1 MRKSDRI
8 LANPCTVVWVRKPIA
23 PISDNHQNQAPNFTM
38 LDVLIIGAGI
48 AGLTAA
54 RSLTTQGQQVALV
67 EKSRGLGGRLA
78 TRRLPGTHAD
88 HGVCYLKPKGEV
100 FQRLIE
106 AAIAAGVLTDW
117 QPNTY
122 ASALGITAFAK
133 WLAQGLTIHLGER
146 AMALTHDSHWTVTT
160 DSGLKL
166 SAKKLLL
173 AIPAPQAIDLLKT
186 WADVP
191 TEVLTQLHSVTFN
204 PCITAIATYTAQD
217 PIPWQG
223 LPITND
229 PLLTWIALESSK
241 QILPPHPVLV
251 FHSTAAFATQH
262 FEADDLTAVGQ
273 MLLSSAAQ
281 ITDLPWLTQP
291 TLLQIHRWRYAFP
304 TSPLKTPY
312 RQTAP
317 NLYLCGD
324 WCLGDRVESAHQSG
338 LAVAE
343 AMRSA

>member
-1 MRKSDRI
+1 
-8 LANPCTVVWVRKPIA
+8 
-23 PISDNHQNQAPNFTM
+23 M

-106 AAIAAGVLTDW
+106 AAIEAGVLTPW

-122 ASALGITAFAK
+122 ASPLGITAFAK
-133 WLAQGLTIHLGER
+133 WLAQGLTIHTGER
-146 AMALTHDSHWTVTT
+146 AISISHDTHWTITT
-160 DSGLKL
+160 DSGLEIG
-166 SAKKLLL
+166 AKKLLL

-191 TEVLTQLHSVTFN
+191 AEVLTQLQGVTFN
-204 PCITAIATYTAQD
+204 PCITAIATYAPQD

-223 LPITND
+223 LPVTND
-229 PLLTWIALESSK
+229 PNLTWIALESSK
-241 QILPPHPVLV
+241 QTNPPHPVLV
-251 FHSTAAFATQH
+251 FHSTAAFATER
-262 FEADDLTAVGQ
+262 FETPDLTPVGQ
-273 MLLSSAAQ
+273 MLLASAAQ
-281 ITDLPWLTQP
+281 VTSLPWLTQP

-304 TSPLKTPY
+304 TAPLKTPY
-312 RQTAP
+312 LQATS
-317 NLYLCGD
+317 NLYFCGD

-338 LAVAE
+338 LAVAD
-343 AMRSA
+343 AIALD

>member
-1 MRKSDRI
+1 
-8 LANPCTVVWVRKPIA
+8 
-23 PISDNHQNQAPNFTM
+23 M

-106 AAIAAGVLTDW
+106 EAIAAGVLIDW
-117 QPNTY
+117 QTNTY
-122 ASALGITAFAK
+122 ASPLGITAFAK
-133 WLAQGLTIHLGER
+133 WLAQDLTIHTGER
-146 AMALTHDSHWTVTT
+146 AIAITHDTHWTITT
-160 DSGLKL
+160 DSSLVL
-166 SAKKLLL
+166 RAKKLLL

-191 TEVLTQLHSVTFN
+191 AEVLTQLQSVTFN
-204 PCITAIATYTAQD
+204 PCITAIATYSAQD

-223 LPITND
+223 LPISND
-229 PLLTWIALESSK
+229 PHLTWIGLESSK
-241 QILPPHPVLV
+241 QIAPPHPVLV
-251 FHSTAAFATQH
+251 FHSTAAFATQQ
-262 FEADDLTAVGQ
+262 FEADDLTPVGQ

-281 ITDLPWLTQP
+281 VTNLPWLTQP
-291 TLLQIHRWRYAFP
+291 QILQIHRWRYAFP
-304 TSPLKTPY
+304 KAPLKTPY
-312 RQTAP
+312 LQAGS

-338 LAVAE
+338 LAVADG
-343 AMRSA
+343 MRSA

>member
-1 MRKSDRI
+1 
-8 LANPCTVVWVRKPIA
+8 
-23 PISDNHQNQAPNFTM
+23 M

-106 AAIAAGVLTDW
+106 EAIAAGVLTHW
-117 QPNTY
+117 QPTTY
-122 ASALGITAFAK
+122 ASPLGITAFAK
-133 WLAQGLTIHLGER
+133 WLAQGLTIHTGER
-146 AMALTHDSHWTVTT
+146 AIALHHDTHWTITT
-160 DSGLKL
+160 DSGLEL
-166 SAKKLLL
+166 CAKQLLL

-186 WADVP
+186 WAAIP
-191 TEVLTQLHSVTFN
+191 TEVLTQLQSVTFN
-204 PCITAIATYTAQD
+204 PCITAIATYAAQD

-223 LPITND
+223 LPVTND
-229 PLLTWIALESSK
+229 PNLTWIGLESSK
-241 QILPPHPVLV
+241 QNLTPYPVLV
-251 FHSTAAFATQH
+251 FHSTATFATEH
-262 FEADDLTAVGQ
+262 FEAEDLTPVGQ
-273 MLLSSAAQ
+273 MLLSSGAQ
-281 ITDLPWLTQP
+281 VTNLPWLTEP

-304 TSPLKTPY
+304 TNPLKTPY
-312 RQTAP
+312 LQAGS

-338 LAVAE
+338 LTVAT
-343 AMRSA
+343 AISKLSY

>member
-1 MRKSDRI
+1 
-8 LANPCTVVWVRKPIA
+8 
-23 PISDNHQNQAPNFTM
+23 M

-106 AAIAAGVLTDW
+106 EAIAAGVLTDW
-117 QPNTY
+117 HTNAY
-122 ASALGITAFAK
+122 ASPLGITAFAK
-133 WLAQGLTIHLGER
+133 WLAQGLTIHTGER
-146 AMALTHDSHWTVTT
+146 AMALQQDTHWTVTT
-160 DSGLKL
+160 DSGLVL
-166 SAKKLLL
+166 GAKKLLL

-191 TEVLTQLHSVTFN
+191 AEVLTQLQSVTFN
-204 PCITAIATYTAQD
+204 PCIAAIATYSAQD
-217 PIPWQG
+217 SIPWQG
-223 LPITND
+223 LPISND
-229 PLLTWIALESSK
+229 LHLTWIALESSK
-241 QILPPHPVLV
+241 QTFSPHPVLV

-262 FEADDLTAVGQ
+262 FEAEDLTPVGQ

-281 ITDLPWLTQP
+281 VTNLPWLTQP
-291 TLLQIHRWRYAFP
+291 NLLQIHRWRYAFP
-304 TSPLKTPY
+304 SVPLKMPY
-312 RQTAP
+312 LQAGS

-343 AMRSA
+343 AMRSV

>member
-1 MRKSDRI
+1 
-8 LANPCTVVWVRKPIA
+8 LYQERKPIA
-23 PISDNHQNQAPNFTM
+23 PISDNHQNHSPNLTM
-38 LDVLIIGAGI
+38 LDVLIVGAGI

-106 AAIAAGVLTDW
+106 AAIAAGVLTHW
-117 QPNTY
+117 EPNNY
-122 ASALGITAFAK
+122 ASPLGITAFAK
-133 WLAQGLTIHLGER
+133 WLAQGLTIHTGER
-146 AMALTHDSHWTVTT
+146 AMALHQDSHWTVTT
-160 DSGLKL
+160 DSGLVL

-173 AIPAPQAIDLLKT
+173 AIPAPQAIDLLQT

-191 TEVLTQLHSVTFN
+191 PEILAHLHSVTFN
-204 PCITAIATYTAQD
+204 PCITAIATYSAQA

-223 LPITND
+223 LPVTNN
-229 PLLTWIALESSK
+229 PHLTWIALESSK
-241 QILPPHPVLV
+241 QTLPPHPVLV
-251 FHSTAAFATQH
+251 FHSTAAFATQQ
-262 FEADDLTAVGQ
+262 FEAEDLTAVGQ

-281 ITDLPWLTQP
+281 VTSLPWLTQP
-291 TLLQIHRWRYAFP
+291 NLLQIHRWRYAFP
-304 TSPLKTPY
+304 SAPLKMPY
-312 RQTAP
+312 LQAGS

-338 LAVAE
+338 LAVADGTLSNQ
-343 AMRSA
+343 RT